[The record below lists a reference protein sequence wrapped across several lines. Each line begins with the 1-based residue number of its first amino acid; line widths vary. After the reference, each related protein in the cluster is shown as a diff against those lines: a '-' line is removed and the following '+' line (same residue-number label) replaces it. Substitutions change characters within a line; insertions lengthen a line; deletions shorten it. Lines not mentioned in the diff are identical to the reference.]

1 VPRKIKPFSVKG
13 HFVGDGFYPIRRN
26 GRTHRYAP
34 TLVSLFGEIAMKKIV
49 FVLIGL
55 LLGFLFAEI
64 VRRPKMKRLHEFEAD
79 AAERKAQHAEDEKA
93 WQAELAAMPF
103 AERMDWELF
112 EAALKQSNYQP
123 DWDESDEGDNHAPQT

>member
-1 VPRKIKPFSVKG
+1 
-13 HFVGDGFYPIRRN
+13 
-26 GRTHRYAP
+26 
-34 TLVSLFGEIAMKKIV
+34 MKKV
-49 FVLIGL
+49 FLLVMGL

-64 VRRPKMKRLHEFEAD
+64 VRRPKMKRLHEFEVD
-79 AAERKAQHAEDEKA
+79 TAERKAQFAEDEKA

-123 DWDESDEGDNHAPQT
+123 DWDEDTEGDSDAPQT

>member
-1 VPRKIKPFSVKG
+1 
-13 HFVGDGFYPIRRN
+13 
-26 GRTHRYAP
+26 
-34 TLVSLFGEIAMKKIV
+34 MKKIL
-49 FVLIGL
+49 FFLFTL
-55 LLGFLFAEI
+55 ALGFLFAKI

-93 WQAELAAMPF
+93 WQKELAAMPF

-123 DWDESDEGDNHAPQT
+123 DWDESDEGDSDANQT

>member
-1 VPRKIKPFSVKG
+1 
-13 HFVGDGFYPIRRN
+13 
-26 GRTHRYAP
+26 
-34 TLVSLFGEIAMKKIV
+34 MKKLLF
-49 FVLIGL
+49 FVLTL
-55 LLGFLFAEI
+55 MLGFLLAEI
-64 VRRPKMKRLHEFEAD
+64 VRRPKMKSLKAFEAD

-123 DWDESDEGDNHAPQT
+123 DWDESDEGDNDANQT

>member
-1 VPRKIKPFSVKG
+1 
-13 HFVGDGFYPIRRN
+13 
-26 GRTHRYAP
+26 
-34 TLVSLFGEIAMKKIV
+34 MKKIV

-64 VRRPKMKRLHEFEAD
+64 VRRPKMQRLHEFEAD
-79 AAERKAQHAEDEKA
+79 AAERKVQYAEDEKA

-123 DWDESDEGDNHAPQT
+123 DWDENDEGDSDANQT

>member
-1 VPRKIKPFSVKG
+1 
-13 HFVGDGFYPIRRN
+13 
-26 GRTHRYAP
+26 
-34 TLVSLFGEIAMKKIV
+34 MKKIV

-64 VRRPKMKRLHEFEAD
+64 VRRPKMKSLKEFEAD
-79 AAERKAQHAEDEKA
+79 AAERKVQHAEDEKA

-123 DWDESDEGDNHAPQT
+123 DWDESDEEGGYANQT